1 MSLSY
6 VDAWKERFKS
16 QKEARKKSQENAIS
30 EARRLAKILFEQYK
44 VTKVYLF
51 GSLSRQG
58 LSGTTPDIDLAVDGL
73 VARQYW
79 KAFCALTNATTFHVD
94 LICLEDC
101 SERLKN
107 TILSEGMLLYET
119 A

>member
-1 MSLSY
+1 MPLSY
-6 VDAWKERFKS
+6 IDACKERFKS
-16 QKEARKKSQENAIS
+16 QKEVRKNLQKNALS
-30 EARRLAKILFEQYK
+30 EARRLARILFEQYK

-51 GSLSRQG
+51 GSLSREG
-58 LSGTTPDIDLAVDGL
+58 LSGTIPDIDLAVDGL
-73 VARQYW
+73 DGRQYW

-94 LICLEDC
+94 LVCLEDC

-107 TILSEGMLLYET
+107 TIISEGLLLYET